1 MFKTLLFL
9 LLAFAM
15 MLQPG
20 AARATTVVRATATNG
35 AALLAPAADAAATE
49 AGFFRR
55 TPRKGRPNYMRYKGD
70 ARKKMK
76 KLGPVRRWKLR
87 RKAQAKRRAH
97 GPSVKAGAPT
107 RVIKK

>member
-15 MLQPG
+15 MLDP
-20 AARATTVVRATATNG
+20 APARATTKMYAATSGTV
-35 AALLAPAADAAATE
+35 LLAPAAAE
-49 AGFFRR
+49 GGFFRR
-55 TPRKGRPNYMRYKGD
+55 APRKGRPNYMSYKGG

-87 RKAQAKRRAH
+87 RKAQAKRRTQ
-97 GPSVKAGAPT
+97 GPSIKAGAPT
-107 RVIKK
+107 RVMKK

>member
-15 MLQPG
+15 MLDP
-20 AARATTVVRATATNG
+20 APARATTEMYATTDG
-35 AALLAPAADAAATE
+35 TMLLAPATAE
-49 AGFFRR
+49 GGFFRR
-55 TPRKGRPNYMRYKGD
+55 TPRKGRPNYMSYKGG

-87 RKAQAKRRAH
+87 RKAQAKRRTQ
-97 GPSVKAGAPT
+97 GPSIKAGVPT
-107 RVIKK
+107 RVMKK

>member
-15 MLQPG
+15 MLEP
-20 AARATTVVRATATNG
+20 APARATAG
-35 AALLAPAADAAATE
+35 ASAAGTALLAPATTT

-55 TPRKGRPNYMRYKGD
+55 TPRKGRPNYMKYKG
-70 ARKKMK
+70 ANRTKLK

-87 RKAQAKRRAH
+87 RKAQAKRRTH
-97 GPSVKAGAPT
+97 VPSVKAGAPT
-107 RVIKK
+107 RVMKK

>member
-1 MFKTLLFL
+1 MFKMLLWL

-15 MLQPG
+15 MLDPAPARAAVRHG
-20 AARATTVVRATATNG
+20 AAAVE
-35 AALLAPAADAAATE
+35 AALPAP

-55 TPRKGRPNYMRYKGD
+55 TPRKGRPNYVSYKGA

-87 RKAQAKRRAH
+87 RKAHAKRRTLS
-97 GPSVKAGAPT
+97 PSVKAGAPI
-107 RVIKK
+107 RVMKK

>member
-15 MLQPG
+15 MLDP
-20 AARATTVVRATATNG
+20 APARATIKAHATTSTTL
-35 AALLAPAADAAATE
+35 LLAPAGAE
-49 AGFFRR
+49 GGFFRR
-55 TPRKGRPNYMRYKGD
+55 APRKGRPNYMSYKGG

-87 RKAQAKRRAH
+87 RKAQAKRRMH
-97 GPSVKAGAPT
+97 GPSVKAGVPT
-107 RVIKK
+107 RVMKK